1 MRMSDWSSDVCSSD
15 LFFLR
20 IPAAS
25 LHEVGH
31 EPGTGVVG
39 EVVDHVLRVRRAG
52 REQQRSRSGRQRRK
66 HKQKTN
72 HLMIASRS
80 TNGGRHASVASR
92 PPGNRKARRM
102 LLAFPERKSVG
113 EGKSVSVSVRVGG

>member
-1 MRMSDWSSDVCSSD
+1 MYTFFPYPTRFRSG
-15 LFFLR
+15 LFHLAILLRRLARFFLR

-39 EVVDHVLRVRRAG
+39 EVVDHVLRVHRAG
-52 REQQRSRSGRQRRK
+52 REQQRSRSGHQRRK

-80 TNGGRHASVASR
+80 TRSEEHTSELQTLMRTSYA
-92 PPGNRKARRM
+92 
-102 LLAFPERKSVG
+102 AFCLK
-113 EGKSVSVSVRVGG
+113 KKKQ

>member
-1 MRMSDWSSDVCSSD
+1 MYTFFPYPTRFRSG
-15 LFFLR
+15 LFHLAILLRRLARFFLR

-39 EVVDHVLRVRRAG
+39 EVVDHVLRVSRAG
-52 REQQRSRSGRQRRK
+52 REQQRSRSGRKRGK

-72 HLMIASRS
+72 HLMIATSS

-92 PPGNRKARRM
+92 SPGKRKTRGLRQGSPCPT
-102 LLAFPERKSVG
+102 L
-113 EGKSVSVSVRVGG
+113 